1 MSDGE
6 VSDASPGNWIDSYA
20 PRWFRPFARMARL
33 DRPIGWRLLLW
44 PCWWSVALAVASDP
58 SSDASAYWQDI
69 QYLMLF
75 FVGAVVMRGA
85 GCTWNDIVDRKIDAL
100 VERTRSRP
108 LPSGQITVRAAGV
121 FLTLQALIGLIVLLQ
136 FNRYTVLLGLS
147 SLLVVAI
154 YPFMKRITHWPQFVL
169 GLAFSWGGMLG
180 WTAHFGSLH
189 PAAIAVFA
197 ASVVWTIGYD
207 TIYAHQDTDDDE
219 LIGIKST
226 AMLFKDDTRNWLVV
240 FYGATI
246 ALLAL
251 AVFLAELG
259 VAAYIGIGI
268 AALHLGWQIL
278 VLDIGNPD
286 KCLSLFKANRW
297 MGWMVFLGFVIDGQL

>member
-20 PRWFRPFARMARL
+20 PCWFRPFARMARL